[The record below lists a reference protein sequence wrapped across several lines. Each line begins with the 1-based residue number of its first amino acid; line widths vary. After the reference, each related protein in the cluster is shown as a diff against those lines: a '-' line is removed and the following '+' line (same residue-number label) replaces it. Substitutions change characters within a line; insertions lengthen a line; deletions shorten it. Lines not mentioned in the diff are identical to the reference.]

1 MATPTARTAP
11 ESISKARSHGPTSWP
26 STARCAASP
35 MLPDTLRQ
43 VVELRV
49 LQDRSTAD
57 VRQALGISEQNLFVR
72 LRRARHA
79 LAG

>member
-1 MATPTARTAP
+1 
-11 ESISKARSHGPTSWP
+11 
-26 STARCAASP
+26 